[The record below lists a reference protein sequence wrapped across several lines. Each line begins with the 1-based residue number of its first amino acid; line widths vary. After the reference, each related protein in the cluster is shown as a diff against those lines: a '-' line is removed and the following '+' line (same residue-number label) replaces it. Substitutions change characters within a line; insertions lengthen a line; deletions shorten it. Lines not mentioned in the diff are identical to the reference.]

1 MHLCYNAQTNEG
13 KIQKTLKKGEKKM
26 NEDEIFQIYNLLS
39 LIFVEKYYDEDDVR
53 ECKKLLRKATK
64 AIEK

>member
-1 MHLCYNAQTNEG
+1 
-13 KIQKTLKKGEKKM
+13 M

-39 LIFVEKYYDEDDVR
+39 LIFVDKYNDEDDVR

-64 AIEK
+64 EIEK